1 MKRETLREIVLIP
14 LFCFTAV
21 FLPLSLLNFSPRDFK
36 DLVYPPA
43 DATQNPM
50 GLVGAYAARYALQ
63 IFGKSSYLLT
73 FLVAVWSAVRFIRRD
88 VPGLVYKAIGCAVAV
103 LAAATLE
110 SLLAWEWIKNPVPP
124 HFGGV
129 VGAWIAGV
137 AGDLFGAAALPVVL
151 LVAVLAGMLATD
163 AFFYPYLAR
172 LWALAREGTFRL
184 PGIESHTAAADPS
197 GSPPPAAPAAGAA
210 SPLASPLF
218 APPPAAAAP
227 PPAAAPA
234 GPPERAS
241 VFRSAPAPAPE
252 TAHRRAPAPRETP
265 SPARADGAAD
275 GYLLP
280 PADLLDEP
288 TPFSASSQE
297 QIVQERSTVLMR
309 TLQQFGI
316 EATVV
321 QVDRG
326 PVVTMYELMPAPGVK
341 VHRIMALE
349 NDIAMALKATSIR
362 IVAPI
367 PGKATVG
374 IEVPNLTRGIVR
386 LRDLLAHAPRDAA
399 LPLFLG
405 KDTVG
410 EPLLADLTKMP
421 HLLIA
426 GATGSGKTVC
436 INTLILSILMTRK
449 PHEAKLILID
459 PKMVELAVYRDL
471 PHLACPVVTDMKK
484 AVRALEWAVQE
495 MEGRYDLLARAGVR
509 QIDGYNR
516 LSPRELRERLAQDDP
531 QAVFPERLPYL
542 VVVLDELADLMMVSA
557 NEIETSIIRLA
568 QKSRAV
574 GIHLILAT
582 QRPSV
587 DVITGLI
594 KSNLPARI
602 AFQVASKVDSRTIL
616 DRNGADKLLGA
627 GDLLFLAPGALKMT
641 RGQGTFLSDEEIRR
655 VVDHVKAQAPP
666 QYEQDLV
673 RSQELE
679 AGPTGEKDDLYED
692 AVRVVLESQRGSVS
706 LIQRQFGIG
715 YTRAARLVDMMAKE
729 GLVGQYKGSQARE
742 VLMTL
747 EDWERAQKNKQAALE
762 P

>member
-1 MKRETLREIVLIP
+1 MKFKMKKETVRELVLIP
-14 LFCFTAV
+14 LFCFTAIY
-21 FLPLSLLNFSPRDFK
+21 LPLSLLYFSPRDFK
-36 DLVYPPA
+36 DLVYPA
-43 DATQNPM
+43 AETTQNPM
-50 GLVGAYAARYALQ
+50 GLVGAHVARFSFWIL
-63 IFGKSSYLLT
+63 GKSAYLLS
-73 FLVAVWSAVRFIRRD
+73 FLTAVWSAVRFIRREI
-88 VPGLVYKAIGCAVAV
+88 PGFVYKATGSAIAVVAV
-103 LAAATLE
+103 ATLE
-110 SLLAWEWIKNPVPP
+110 SLLSWNWMKNPVPP

-129 VGAWIAGV
+129 VGAWTAGLMR
-137 AGDLFGAAALPVVL
+137 DLFGLAAIPIAL
-151 LVAVLAGMLATD
+151 LVTALSAILATD
-163 AFFYPYLAR
+163 ILFYPYLR
-172 LWALAREGTFRL
+172 RGIDLVRQGKFRL
-184 PGIESHTAAADPS
+184 PGIEPGGGPETAAPLPPIPQTAPLFPPPVPRMPQIAKAPQPAVPESNAPVAHETPEPPEEKSPRRRAAPVAPS
-197 GSPPPAAPAAGAA
+197 G
-210 SPLASPLF
+210 
-218 APPPAAAAP
+218 AAAA
-227 PPAAAPA
+227 ATSS
-234 GPPERAS
+234 E
-241 VFRSAPAPAPE
+241 
-252 TAHRRAPAPRETP
+252 
-265 SPARADGAAD
+265 

-280 PADLLDEP
+280 PADLLDKAV
-288 TPFSASSQE
+288 PFAVSSQE
-297 QIVQERSTVLMR
+297 QLVQERSTVLMK

-367 PGKATVG
+367 PGKSTVG

-386 LRDLLAHAPRDAA
+386 LRELLAHAQRDQMI
-399 LPLFLG
+399 PLFLG

-410 EPLLADLTKMP
+410 EPLLTDLTKMP

-436 INTLILSILMTRK
+436 LNTLILSILMTRK
-449 PHEAKLILID
+449 PTDVKLVLID
-459 PKMVELAVYRDL
+459 PKMVELTAYRDI

-484 AVRALEWAVQE
+484 AVNVLAWAVQE
-495 MEGRYDLLARAGVR
+495 MDGRYDLLSRAGVR
-509 QIDGYNR
+509 HIEGYNR
-516 LSPRELRERLAQDDP
+516 LSPRDLAERLARDDP
-531 QAVFPERLPYL
+531 QAVYPERLPYL
-542 VVVLDELADLMMVSA
+542 VIILDELADLMMVSA
-557 NEIETSIIRLA
+557 NEIETSVIRLA
-568 QKSRAV
+568 QKSRSV
-574 GIHLILAT
+574 GLHLILAT

-655 VVDHVKAQAPP
+655 VVDHVKSQAEA

-673 RSQELE
+673 RIQEVDASVL
-679 AGPTGEKDDLYED
+679 GEKDELYEE
-692 AVRVVLESQRGSVS
+692 AVRVILSSQRGSVS
-706 LIQRQFGIG
+706 LIQRNFGIG
-715 YTRAARLVDMMAKE
+715 YTRAARLIDMMAKE

-742 VLMTL
+742 VRMTL
-747 EDWERAQKNKQAALE
+747 EEWERAQQNKQTAAE